1 MIKHECVVIL
11 LLTTENNHY
20 KTIVFKYLNIKLY
33 I

>member
-1 MIKHECVVIL
+1 MIKHECVIL
-11 LLTTENNHY
+11 LLTIENNHY